1 LELFQIAL
9 RPTNAL
15 RWKKTGRTVAGILGQ
30 SGTGSNQLKLPWS
43 LAIDPF
49 YTLYIGD
56 RQNNRIQKYLRS
68 ASNGIT
74 IAGLANGTAETTP
87 TGLRL
92 PGYIHVD
99 SNGDLYIPDTYN
111 QRIQFWSQNA
121 ASGSTI
127 AGILS
132 K

>member
-1 LELFQIAL
+1 M
-9 RPTNAL
+9 
-15 RWKKTGRTVAGILGQ
+15 KY
-30 SGTGSNQLKLPWS
+30 PWS

-56 RQNNRIQKYLRS
+56 RQNNRIQKYVRS

-74 IAGLANGTAETTP
+74 IAGQANGTGGTTS
-87 TGLRL
+87 TALRF

-99 SNGDLYIPDTYN
+99 SSGDLYIPDTNN
-111 QRIQFWSQNA
+111 QRIQWWPQNT

-127 AGILS
+127 AGTLS
-132 K
+132 KTYFSSQQRS